1 MSILGHRATDINVS
15 AADFCLIL
23 GYLCSPGRVGLIE
36 AQIPEEKAFI
46 FERDFPGEPY
56 YPITQGETT
65 GGNMMK
71 QGCQLRIYFLN
82 TRNCPLVLQPHL
94 KTGVGKFTKRIN
106 RGLFIEKIVKHYGF
120 SFGEHQNVTAIRN
133 TVSRLHPANVIDFDR
148 GYNL

>member
-1 MSILGHRATDINVS
+1 MSILGHKATDINVS
-15 AADFCLIL
+15 TADFCLIL
-23 GYLCSPGRVGLIE
+23 GYLCSPGRVGIIE

-56 YPITQGETT
+56 YPITQGKTA
-65 GGNMMK
+65 GGNTMK

-94 KTGVGKFTKRIN
+94 KAGVGKFMKRIN

-120 SFGEHQNVTAIRN
+120 SFGEYQNVTAIR
-133 TVSRLHPANVIDFDR
+133 TAVSRLHPANVIDFDR